1 MPLHPF
7 TQSSLLSHAHS
18 RLQGYLWELPSSSVP
33 CKHFLFLSLFS
44 FHSNY
49 FSPSVRNDNIVVLFI
64 SDWGTEPESKEVAP
78 EQDISEEESTPGVL
92 VERFPKES
100 SSECED
106 SLKNQ
111 QENHEKHLIQEVGP
125 QTKPSGER
133 SYQCD
138 EFGRNFSRR
147 SLLVQQQGESRHS
160 RDSFK
165 KNLKQNSD
173 LMKHEKI

>member
-1 MPLHPF
+1 MF
-7 TQSSLLSHAHS
+7 
-18 RLQGYLWELPSSSVP
+18 V
-33 CKHFLFLSLFS
+33 SLFS

-64 SDWGTEPESKEVAP
+64 SDWGTGPQSKEVTP
-78 EQDISEEESTPGVL
+78 EQDIPEEESTPGVL

-125 QTKPSGER
+125 QTKPSGREATSVMNLEEILVGGHYLSNSKER
-133 SYQCD
+133 D
-138 EFGRNFSRR
+138 DI
-147 SLLVQQQGESRHS
+147 VVIH
-160 RDSFK
+160 
-165 KNLKQNSD
+165 LKRT
-173 LMKHEKI
+173 